1 MMQRRGTEASQRYE
15 ARRQREDESPRLQA
29 EVPALESLKLEIE
42 ERRGDA
48 RNPETTY
55 IRRIVVPSAPAL
67 FALMC
72 GERDCEDGGH
82 DITYPI
88 MASLRRGQ
96 TTFEGED
103 VCHGSVRTT
112 TCGRVLHY
120 KATATYR
127 S

>member
-1 MMQRRGTEASQRYE
+1 MMHRRGNEASLRYE
-15 ARRQREDESPRLQA
+15 ARKQREDDSPRLRA
-29 EVPALESLKLEIE
+29 EVPTLETLKLEIE
-42 ERRGDA
+42 ERRGNTT
-48 RNPETTY
+48 NPETTY
-55 IRRIVVPSAPAL
+55 IRRIVVESAPAL
-67 FALMC
+67 FALVC

-82 DITYPI
+82 DITYAV
-88 MASLRRGQ
+88 MAGLRRGS
-96 TTFEGED
+96 TKFEGED